1 MKRALLVLAAYL
13 IVAVMLLL
21 PPVLVFTEALRH
33 GLGAALRSLADPDA
47 RAALWLTLKM
57 TVAAVALNS
66 VGGVLAAWT
75 VTKFRFPGRGALLVL
90 IELPLSVSPV
100 VAGLVWLLLFG
111 AQGWWG
117 AWLDRVGYRVVF
129 APPGILLATLFVT
142 FPYVARTLVPL
153 LQHQGRDAEE
163 AAALL
168 GASLWQILSRVTLPG
183 ARWALLS
190 GVLLTTARALGEF
203 GAVSVVS
210 GHIPGLTETMPL
222 HIETLYNG
230 YQSVA
235 AFSMAALLALMAM
248 ATVALRGLLERTADT
263 ASRAART
270 PSSPT
275 GHAA

>member
-1 MKRALLVLAAYL
+1 MNRVLLWLATYLVVGVVLVL
-13 IVAVMLLL
+13 
-21 PPVLVFTEALRH
+21 PPALVFAEALRH
-33 GLGAALRSLADPDA
+33 GLWAAITTLGDPDA
-47 RAALWLTLKM
+47 RAAILLTLQM
-57 TVAAVALNS
+57 TVAAVTLNTLA
-66 VGGVLAAWT
+66 GILAAWT
-75 VTKFRFPGRGALLVL
+75 ITKFSFRGRGLMLVL

-100 VAGLVWLLLFG
+100 IAGLVWLLLFG

-117 AWLDRVGYRVVF
+117 NWLDQIGYRVVF

-142 FPYVARTLVPL
+142 FPYVARTLIPL
-153 LQHQGRDAEE
+153 MQHQGRDAEE

-168 GASLWQILSRVTLPG
+168 GANLWQILTRVTLPE

-190 GVLLTTARALGEF
+190 GVLLTSARAMGEF

-235 AFSMAALLALMAM
+235 AFTMAATLALMAM
-248 ATVALRGLLERTADT
+248 AIVALRSVLQRREAPGGQPIAVRTGAV
-263 ASRAART
+263 A
-270 PSSPT
+270 
-275 GHAA
+275 

>member
-1 MKRALLVLAAYL
+1 MNRIPLWIATYL
-13 IVAVMLLL
+13 IVAVILVL
-21 PPVLVFTEALRH
+21 PPLLVFAEALRH
-33 GLGAALRSLADPDA
+33 GLWAALATLGDPDA
-47 RAALWLTLKM
+47 RSAIVLTLQM
-57 TVAAVALNS
+57 TVAAVALNT
-66 VGGVLAAWT
+66 VAGVLAAWT
-75 VTKFRFPGRGALLVL
+75 ITKFTFRGRGLMLVL

-117 AWLDRVGYRVVF
+117 NWLDRIGYRVVF

-142 FPYVARTLVPL
+142 FPYVARTLIPL
-153 LQHQGRDAEE
+153 MQHQGRDAEE
-163 AAALL
+163 AASLL
-168 GASLWQILSRVTLPG
+168 GANLWQILMRVTLPE

-190 GVLLTTARALGEF
+190 GVLLTSARAMGEF

-235 AFSMAALLALMAM
+235 AFTMAATLALMAM
-248 ATVALRGLLERTADT
+248 AIVTLRSLLQRHEAPVGQPMTVRTGAT
-263 ASRAART
+263 A
-270 PSSPT
+270 
-275 GHAA
+275 